1 MYRVASFLVV
11 PKVSSS
17 SATVTELSL
26 PAVDLLPCRP
36 IILLL
41 AFFDGVGLPVSSAK
55 CHGDLGREA
64 VARVLRRR
72 CLASVLRGRRSFA
85 CRMRRKLWALRKEGG
100 WIALESPAAAVVVV
114 SGEGGSMAKGAR
126 GVSPADV
133 RSPTAPAHPS
143 GRASFAAL
151 SKAFAQQSYLSLGM
165 RRWPDSLFLAGWWGF
180 LFPAFK
186 GSRDLFVFSFFL
198 VALCVRRVGQLYS
211 VSLYGDFVPVRVFV
225 LFLTS

>member
-1 MYRVASFLVV
+1 
-11 PKVSSS
+11 
-17 SATVTELSL
+17 VTELNL
-26 PAVDLLPCRP
+26 PAVDLPPCRP

-41 AFFDGVGLPVSSAK
+41 AFFDGVGPPVSSVK

-72 CLASVLRGRRSFA
+72 RLASVLRGRRSFA
-85 CRMRRKLWALRKEGG
+85 CRIRRKLWALRKEGG
-100 WIALESPAAAVVVV
+100 WIALESPAAAVVV

-133 RSPTAPAHPS
+133 RSPTAPARPS

-151 SKAFAQQSYLSLGM
+151 SKAFARRSSLSPGM
-165 RRWPDSLFLAGWWGF
+165 RWWPDSLFLAGWWGF

-186 GSRDLFVFSFFL
+186 GSRDLFAFSFFL
-198 VALCVRRVGQLYS
+198 EALCVRRVGQLYS